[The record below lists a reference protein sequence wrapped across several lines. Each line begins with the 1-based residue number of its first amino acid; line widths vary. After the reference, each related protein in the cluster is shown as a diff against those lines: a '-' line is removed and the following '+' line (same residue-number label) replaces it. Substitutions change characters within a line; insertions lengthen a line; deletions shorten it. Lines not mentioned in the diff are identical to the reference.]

1 MYFCREV
8 KHISTARYEVIINI
22 AKDSSLLGRGM
33 DGQGLV
39 PGILKTHGIFIVK
52 PIIFSVAVSWN
63 CWHQLRMVRGMHCK
77 LTCQRIF
84 GTVGDRKEG
93 RDLNEKKLGADNGR

>member
-1 MYFCREV
+1 MFYTLYVLYIYIYIYISVNYTNTVVYFCREV

-52 PIIFSVAVSWN
+52 PIIFV
-63 CWHQLRMVRGMHCK
+63 
-77 LTCQRIF
+77 
-84 GTVGDRKEG
+84 
-93 RDLNEKKLGADNGR
+93 